1 MASRQYEQ
9 PENWAA
15 PTAKMEWA
23 RRIVVEARA
32 KFVRGEM
39 SPEEVAD
46 IKQEFPAEI
55 FAQLKLQKTFAE
67 TSKVNQKVRL
77 NKLRHRVKN
86 LLRGCA
92 NKSDGTRR
100 FRPGKQQSTLKKL
113 DKRWKQLKRDY
124 LKTGGGFIGWEDL
137 VNNVCIE
144 MGAKPMYQK

>member
-1 MASRQYEQ
+1 MSRKLEQ
-9 PENWAA
+9 PENWVA
-15 PTAKMEWA
+15 PTARMEWA

-100 FRPGKQQSTLKKL
+100 FRPGKQMSTLRKQTKQ
-113 DKRWKQLKRDY
+113 WKQIKRDY